1 MWAREGRGTLARVKI
16 LISAD
21 MEGVCGVTS
30 WAQVTPVEYG
40 GKAPNEYE
48 RMRVQMTR
56 EVAAAA
62 QGALAAGAREVI
74 VADSH
79 HGMRNILGEQLPSGT
94 RLVSGNE
101 RPLGMVQGVD
111 EDGVGAVFFVGYH
124 AKAGTP
130 RAVLSHTWNGIVQDV
145 RLNGRSTGEFGLNAW
160 LAAHFGVPVALV
172 TGDDV
177 AVAQVRAE
185 LGEHVQGVAV
195 KTSLSRYA
203 ATNLHPEDAWER
215 IEIAARVATGRAA
228 TATPYEVAAPTRV
241 EIDLAGSARLDL
253 VTHLLPNVERLS
265 DFTVAYTAQDAL
277 DGFRTFRLVNKLA
290 EIEQDF

>member
-1 MWAREGRGTLARVKI
+1 MKI

-40 GKAPNEYE
+40 GRASGEYE
-48 RMRVQMTR
+48 RARLQMTR

-62 QGALAAGAREVI
+62 QGALAAGASEVI

-79 HGMRNILGEQLPSGT
+79 HGMRNILGELLPSGT

-101 RPLGMVQGVD
+101 RPLGMMQGVD
-111 EDGVGAVFFVGYH
+111 EQGVTAAFFVGYH
-124 AKAGTP
+124 ARAGTP
-130 RAVLSHTWNGIVQDV
+130 RAVLAHTWNGLVQDV

-160 LAAHFGVPVALV
+160 IAAHFRVPVALV
-172 TGDDV
+172 TGDDI

-185 LGEHVQGVAV
+185 LGEHVEGVSV

-203 ATNLHPEDAWER
+203 ATNLHPGDACER
-215 IEIAARVATGRAA
+215 IEIAARIATGHAPTLPA
-228 TATPYEVAAPTRV
+228 YEVNAPTRV

-253 VTHLLPNVERLS
+253 VTHLLPNVERLGN
-265 DFTVAYTAQDAL
+265 FTVAYTAADAL
-277 DGFRTFRLVNKLA
+277 DGFRMFRLVNKLA
-290 EIEQDF
+290 EVDQDF